1 MLFGAAAPSLS
12 RRLLGDFCAA
22 FWRQAGSSRGTS
34 LTAHGRCGWVFT
46 TFFRRWLAVFDL
58 AARDI
63 DNELGGLAK
72 IAGAF
77 RALGHHPG
85 KPCYRSA
92 QYANE
97 NAAFSSA
104 KK

>member
-85 KPCYRSA
+85 KPC
-92 QYANE
+92 
-97 NAAFSSA
+97 
-104 KK
+104 